1 MIVVTQN
8 MFLFFGVIIC
18 LFLKRNL
25 LISIITR
32 KSIDNNLNVKKEVIN
47 LIFFVYIVG
56 VISKV
61 YFPFTMAWG
70 EYVRVKEP
78 VIILNPIN
86 SIKLVYGQGGIEG
99 FIYNFGGNLILLMP
113 MGMFIS
119 YYFNNIFNTLKKV
132 FISMFLVSLF
142 IESTQVVITLIFP
155 NVCRYFET
163 SDLLLNSIGG
173 ALGWKIYNKLFDM
186 YNNKILSALIDDI

>member
-1 MIVVTQN
+1 MVVITQN
-8 MFLFFGVIIC
+8 TFLFFGIIVC

-25 LISIITR
+25 LINIIIR
-32 KSIDNNLNVKKEVIN
+32 KNKDSNLNIKKEITTVI
-47 LIFFVYIVG
+47 IYIYIVG

-99 FIYNFGGNLILLMP
+99 FIYNFGGNFILLMP

-173 ALGWKIYNKLFDM
+173 ALGWKIYNKLFYM
-186 YNNKILSALIDDI
+186 YNNKILSELIDDR

>member
-1 MIVVTQN
+1 MEEEAIEN
-8 MFLFFGVIIC
+8 S
-18 LFLKRNL
+18 
-25 LISIITR
+25 LI
-32 KSIDNNLNVKKEVIN
+32 NLNVKKEIIN
-47 LIFFVYIVG
+47 LIFFIYIVG

-61 YFPFTMAWG
+61 YFPFTLAWG

-86 SIKLVYGQGGIEG
+86 SIKLVYGQGGIDG
-99 FIYNFGGNLILLMP
+99 FIYNFGGNFILLIP
-113 MGMFIS
+113 MGMFIA
-119 YYFNNIFNTLKKV
+119 YYFNNKFNTLKKV
-132 FISMFLVSLF
+132 FIYMFLVSLF

-173 ALGWKIYNKLFDM
+173 ALGWKIYNKLFYM
-186 YNNKILSALIDDI
+186 YNNKILSELIDDR

>member
-1 MIVVTQN
+1 MVVITQN
-8 MFLFFGVIIC
+8 TFLFFGIIVC

-25 LISIITR
+25 LINIIIR
-32 KSIDNNLNVKKEVIN
+32 KNIDSNLNIKKEIIN
-47 LIFFVYIVG
+47 LIFFIYVVG

-61 YFPFTMAWG
+61 YFPFTIAWG
-70 EYVRVKEP
+70 GYVRFINP

-86 SIKLVYGQGGIEG
+86 SIRHVYNQGGIDG

-113 MGMFIS
+113 MGMFVA
-119 YYFNNIFNTLKKV
+119 YYLNNIFNTLKKV
-132 FISMFLVSLF
+132 FIFMFLVSLF
-142 IESTQVVITLIFP
+142 IESTQIVITLIFP

-173 ALGWKIYNKLFDM
+173 VLGWKVYNKLSDM
-186 YNNKILSALIDDI
+186 YNNKILSKLIDDI

>member
-1 MIVVTQN
+1 MIVITQN
-8 MFLFFGVIIC
+8 MFLFLGVIIC

-25 LISIITR
+25 LINIITR
-32 KSIDNNLNVKKEVIN
+32 KNLDNNLNVKKEIIN

-61 YFPFTMAWG
+61 YFPLTLAWG
-70 EYVRVKEP
+70 KYVRVINP

-86 SIKLVYGQGGIEG
+86 SIKLVYGQGGIDG
-99 FIYNFGGNLILLMP
+99 FIYNFGGNFILLIP
-113 MGMFIS
+113 MGMFIA
-119 YYFNNIFNTLKKV
+119 YYFNNIFNTLKRV

-173 ALGWKIYNKLFDM
+173 ILGWKVYNKLFDM
-186 YNNKILSALIDDI
+186 YNNKILSRLMNDL

>member
-1 MIVVTQN
+1 MIVITQN
-8 MFLFFGVIIC
+8 TFLFLGVIIC

-25 LISIITR
+25 LINIITR
-32 KSIDNNLNVKKEVIN
+32 KNIDNNLNVKKEIVN
-47 LIFFVYIVG
+47 LIFFIYIVG
-56 VISKV
+56 AISKV
-61 YFPFTMAWG
+61 YFPFTLAWG

-86 SIKLVYGQGGIEG
+86 SIKLVYGRGGIDG
-99 FIYNFGGNLILLMP
+99 FIYNFGGNFILLMP
-113 MGMFIS
+113 MGMFIA
-119 YYFNNIFNTLKKV
+119 YYFNIIFNTLKKV

-173 ALGWKIYNKLFDM
+173 VLGWKVYNKLVDM
-186 YNNKILSALIDDI
+186 YNNKILSKLIDDI